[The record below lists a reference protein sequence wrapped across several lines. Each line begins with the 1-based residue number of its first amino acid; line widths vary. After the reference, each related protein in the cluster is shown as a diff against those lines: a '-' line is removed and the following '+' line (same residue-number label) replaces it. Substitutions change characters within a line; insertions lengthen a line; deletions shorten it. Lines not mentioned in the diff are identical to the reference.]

1 MRVGLDTSVLLRLL
15 TGAPEALAAL
25 AARRVEANLLA
36 GDTVIV
42 SDLVVSEAYFALRH
56 HFGLSKAEAI
66 GVLRVFLRQ
75 SGAVT
80 AGSAHAV
87 LATPNLAVAE
97 PGLVDRLI
105 HAEYIRVADE
115 MLTFERSAARLPGA
129 LVLRA

>member
-1 MRVGLDTSVLLRLL
+1 
-15 TGAPEALAAL
+15 
-25 AARRVEANLLA
+25 
-36 GDTVIV
+36 
-42 SDLVVSEAYFALRH
+42 
-56 HFGLSKAEAI
+56 
-66 GVLRVFLRQ
+66 
-75 SGAVT
+75 VT